1 MGKNV
6 LEELKSAIGKKML
19 PTATTAPPVVQ
30 DSAQPPTRKTAP
42 RQRRQVTAKPAPPP
56 EAPRRSGRGVQFYLE
71 DSDRKTIHRLAVWF
85 GSQDRRVS
93 DSQVVKT
100 ALRLAD
106 ANQGAKLL
114 EFCDEV
120 RAADPR
126 RQKRTG
132 SRTGKK

>member
-19 PTATTAPPVVQ
+19 PTAEAAPPIAQHSV
-30 DSAQPPTRKTAP
+30 QPPTSKTAP
-42 RQRRQVTAKPAPPP
+42 RQRRQIPAKPVPPD
-56 EAPRRSGRGVQFYLE
+56 APRRSGRGVQFYLE
-71 DSDRKTIHRLAVWF
+71 DSDRRTIHRLAVWF

-100 ALRLAD
+100 ALRMAD

-114 EFCDEV
+114 ELCDEV

-126 RQKRTG
+126 RQKRTARE
-132 SRTGKK
+132 RTEK